1 MAVGFYLEEKSVFAK
16 RNLFTILKEKLSQL
30 FFEPTEYDIH
40 QEVVCLITISVRFLT
55 DLL

>member
-1 MAVGFYLEEKSVFAK
+1 MAAGFYLEEKSVFAK
-16 RNLFTILKEKLSQL
+16 RNLFTILKELSQL
-30 FFEPTEYDIH
+30 FFEPTVYDIH